1 MRLVVWNV
9 EGAGCYWTAECYE
22 CIRHMLMSASLHSS
36 RVLIRSMAVKTK
48 LVEVI
53 CQSMKQGVPSCPPSV
68 GGVVDIYG
76 MKR

>member
-1 MRLVVWNV
+1 
-9 EGAGCYWTAECYE
+9 
-22 CIRHMLMSASLHSS
+22 MLRSASLHSS
-36 RVLIRSMAVKTK
+36 RVLISSMAVETK